1 MRVVAPAVLLL
12 VVLACP
18 AGASKAK
25 ISPVQKIVQM
35 IDEMAGKVQK
45 ELDATTAD
53 FEEYAKFCDDTAVE
67 KDYAI
72 KDGKESMEELTATI
86 TDTSAGIESAAA
98 KIETLSTTIS
108 DTESELA
115 TETALRKQENEEFVK
130 KEKELLETTRE
141 LEGATTSIKKSL
153 ALVQLRGGK
162 VGQSEREAVNA
173 LVAGLGQLAEASF
186 VKAEQRRHIQSFLEQ
201 RADAEEAFEA
211 RARTL
216 DSNAIVD
223 TLTEMT
229 DEAEESLTTTRKRE
243 AEAAQ
248 AFALLKQSL
257 EGETKGMTEE
267 LGESTQFKASSAEK
281 LAQAQQDLAVTTKS
295 FEEDTAYLKDLKR
308 DCQTRAREFE
318 VTVKDNN
325 AELTAL
331 GKAKAILL
339 KKFALVQTSTKVHAL
354 AKAQMQDEDPK
365 SRALRSIEQLG
376 RKLRSTA
383 LISLSYRASSDPF
396 GKVRSMIEDM
406 IAKLLQEAA
415 EEATQK
421 AFCDKE
427 IGESKASKDERQ
439 GKLDKV
445 NSRLEKAESTIAT
458 LTEQVTVLSK
468 EVADSDAA
476 LAEATALRAKEKAT
490 FTAVEKDLSESQEAC
505 AAATEVLREYY
516 EGASFI
522 QTGQKA
528 KDQADEQGDGSGILG
543 MLEVAESDFATSLA
557 EARTVEGTAQAEFD
571 KMKAEAKMLKATKTM
586 EIKGKQSEIGSLKT
600 SVSALGTNK
609 EGLTGELDAVLAYLD
624 KLKPQCETKVP
635 SYEERKA
642 AREQEIEGLKDA
654 LEILAPSLL
663 QMP

>member
-1 MRVVAPAVLLL
+1 MVPAVLLL
-12 VVLACP
+12 VLVCP
-18 AGASKAK
+18 ACASGLSQGIKSK

-45 ELDATTAD
+45 ELDETTAD
-53 FEEYAKFCDDTAVE
+53 FEEYAKFCDDEAVA

-72 KDGKESMEELTATI
+72 KDGKESMEELSATI
-86 TDTSAGIESAAA
+86 TDTSAGIDSAAA
-98 KIETLSTTIS
+98 KIEDLSTKIS
-108 DTESELA
+108 DTESELS
-115 TETALRKQENEEFVK
+115 TETALRKQENEAFVK
-130 KEKELLETTRE
+130 KEAELLETTRE
-141 LEGATTSIKKSL
+141 LEGATGAIKKSL
-153 ALVQLRGGK
+153 SLVQLRGGK
-162 VGQSEREAVNA
+162 VGQSERDALNA
-173 LVAGLGQLAEASF
+173 LVAGLGQLVEASF
-186 VKAEQRRHIQSFLEQ
+186 VKPEQRRHIQSFLEQ
-201 RADAEEAFEA
+201 RADAEESFEA

-243 AEAAQ
+243 QEAAQ

-257 EGETKGMTEE
+257 EGETKGMKEE

-281 LAQAQQDLAVTTKS
+281 LAAAQGDLATTTKS
-295 FEEDTAYLKDLKR
+295 FNEDTAYLKDLKR

-318 VTVKDNN
+318 VTVKDNK

-376 RKLRSTA
+376 RKLHSTA
-383 LISLSYRASSDPF
+383 LVSLAYRAASDPF

-427 IGESKASKDERQ
+427 IGESKASKDEKQ
-439 GKLDKV
+439 GKLDKT

-458 LTEQVTVLSK
+458 LTEQVTTLSA
-468 EVADSDAA
+468 EIAESDKA
-476 LAEATALRAKEKAT
+476 LATATALRNKEKAT
-490 FTAVEKDLSESQEAC
+490 FKAVEKDLSESQEAC

-516 EGASFI
+516 EGASLI
-522 QTGQKA
+522 QTGQKTA
-528 KDQADEQGDGSGILG
+528 SQADEQGDGSGILG
-543 MLEVAESDFATSLA
+543 MLEVAESDFAQGLA
-557 EARTVEGTAQAEFD
+557 EARTVEEAAQTEFD
-571 KMKAEAKMLKATKTM
+571 KLSKESKMLKATKSM

-600 SVSALGTNK
+600 TVSDLGTDK
-609 EGLTGELDAVLAYLD
+609 EGITGELDAVLAYLD

-642 AREQEIEGLKDA
+642 AREQEIEGLKSA
-654 LEILAPSLL
+654 LEILE
-663 QMP
+663 Q

>member
-72 KDGKESMEELTATI
+72 KDGKESMEELAATI

-98 KIETLSTTIS
+98 KVETLSTTIS
-108 DTESELA
+108 DTEAELSTA
-115 TETALRKQENEEFVK
+115 TALRKKENEEFVK

-153 ALVQLRGGK
+153 SLVQLRGGK
-162 VGQSEREAVNA
+162 VGQSEREALNA
-173 LVAGLGQLAEASF
+173 LVAGLGQLVEASF
-186 VKAEQRRHIQSFLEQ
+186 VNPEQRRHIQSFIEE
-201 RADAEEAFEA
+201 RADAEESFEA
-211 RARTL
+211 QARTL

-229 DEAEESLTTTRKRE
+229 DEAEESLTQTRKRE
-243 AEAAQ
+243 GEAAQ
-248 AFALLKQSL
+248 SFALLKQSL
-257 EGETKGMTEE
+257 EGETKGMKEE
-267 LGESTQFKASSAEK
+267 LSESTQFKASSAEK
-281 LAQAQQDLAVTTKS
+281 LAQAQQDLAVTTKA

-354 AKAQMQDEDPK
+354 AKDEDPK

-376 RKLRSTA
+376 RKLH
-383 LISLSYRASSDPF
+383 
-396 GKVRSMIEDM
+396 
-406 IAKLLQEAA
+406 
-415 EEATQK
+415 
-421 AFCDKE
+421 
-427 IGESKASKDERQ
+427 
-439 GKLDKV
+439 
-445 NSRLEKAESTIAT
+445 
-458 LTEQVTVLSK
+458 
-468 EVADSDAA
+468 
-476 LAEATALRAKEKAT
+476 
-490 FTAVEKDLSESQEAC
+490 
-505 AAATEVLREYY
+505 
-516 EGASFI
+516 
-522 QTGQKA
+522 
-528 KDQADEQGDGSGILG
+528 
-543 MLEVAESDFATSLA
+543 
-557 EARTVEGTAQAEFD
+557 
-571 KMKAEAKMLKATKTM
+571 
-586 EIKGKQSEIGSLKT
+586 
-600 SVSALGTNK
+600 
-609 EGLTGELDAVLAYLD
+609 
-624 KLKPQCETKVP
+624 
-635 SYEERKA
+635 
-642 AREQEIEGLKDA
+642 
-654 LEILAPSLL
+654 
-663 QMP
+663 

>member
-1 MRVVAPAVLLL
+1 MKAVATLLL
-12 VVLACP
+12 ALFCP
-18 AGASKAK
+18 AAASSLNQGIRVK
-25 ISPVQKIVQM
+25 ISPVQKVVQM

-53 FEEYAKFCDDTAVE
+53 FEEYAKFCDDQSVE

-72 KDGKESMEELTATI
+72 KDGKESMEELSATI

-98 KIETLSTTIS
+98 KIEDVSTKIS
-108 DTESELA
+108 DTESELSTA
-115 TETALRKQENEEFVK
+115 TAVRKAENEAYVK
-130 KEKELLETTRE
+130 SEKELLETTRE
-141 LEGATTSIKKSL
+141 LEGATTAIKKSL
-153 ALVQLRGGK
+153 SLVQLRGGK
-162 VGQSEREAVNA
+162 VGQSERETLAAV
-173 LVAGLGQLAEASF
+173 VAGLGQLVEASF
-186 VKAEQRRHIQSFLEQ
+186 VTPEQRRHISSLLEE
-201 RADAEEAFEA
+201 RADAEESFEA
-211 RARTL
+211 RMRTL

-223 TLTEMT
+223 TLTTMT
-229 DEAEESLTTTRKRE
+229 DEAEESLTETRKRE
-243 AEAAQ
+243 GEAVQ
-248 AFALLKQSL
+248 GFAMLKQSL
-257 EGETKGMTEE
+257 EGEIKGMKEE
-267 LGESTQFKASSAEK
+267 LTESTQFKASSAEK
-281 LAQAQQDLAVTTKS
+281 LATAQEDLTVTTKS
-295 FEEDTAYLKDLKR
+295 FNEDTAYLKDLKR

-339 KKFALVQTSTKVHAL
+339 KKFALVQTHTKVHAM
-354 AKAQMQDEDPK
+354 AKVQDEDPK

-376 RKLRSTA
+376 RKLHSTA
-383 LISLSYRASSDPF
+383 LVSLAYRAASDPF

-427 IGESKASKDERQ
+427 IGESKASKDEKQ

-445 NSRLEKAESTIAT
+445 NSRLEKAESTIAS
-458 LTEQVTVLSK
+458 LTDQITTLSK
-468 EVADSDAA
+468 EVAESDAA
-476 LAEATALRAKEKAT
+476 LAEATALRTKEKTT

-516 EGASFI
+516 EGASLI
-522 QTGQKA
+522 QTAQKA
-528 KDQADEQGDGSGILG
+528 KDTTDEQGDGSGILG
-543 MLEVAESDFATSLA
+543 MLEVAESDFATGLA
-557 EARTVEGTAQAEFD
+557 EARTVEEAAQSEFD
-571 KMKAEAKMLKATKTM
+571 KLKEESKMLKTTKTM

-600 SVSALGTNK
+600 TASDLGSDK

-635 SYEERKA
+635 SYAERKA
-642 AREQEIEGLKDA
+642 AREQEIEGLKSA
-654 LEILAPSLL
+654 LEILE
-663 QMP
+663 Q

>member
-1 MRVVAPAVLLL
+1 MQVIAPAVALLF
-12 VVLACP
+12 VLACP
-18 AGASKAK
+18 SGALSVK

-98 KIETLSTTIS
+98 KIEDISTTIS
-108 DTESELA
+108 DTESELSTA
-115 TETALRKQENEEFVK
+115 TALRKKENEEFVK

-162 VGQSEREAVNA
+162 VGMSESVALNA
-173 LVAGLGQLAEASF
+173 LVAGLGQLVEASF
-186 VKAEQRRHIQSFLEQ
+186 VNPEQRRHIQSFLEE
-201 RADAEEAFEA
+201 RADAEESFEA
-211 RARTL
+211 RARTM

-248 AFALLKQSL
+248 TYALLKQGL
-257 EGETKGMTEE
+257 ENEVKGMKEE

-281 LAQAQQDLAVTTKS
+281 LAQAQEDLAVTTKS
-295 FEEDTAYLKDLKR
+295 FNEDTAYLKELKR

-354 AKAQMQDEDPK
+354 AKARTHDEDPK

-376 RKLRSTA
+376 RKLHSTA
-383 LISLSYRASSDPF
+383 LVSLAYRAASDPF

-427 IGESKASKDERQ
+427 IGESKASKDEKQ
-439 GKLDKV
+439 GKLDKT

-458 LTEQVTVLSK
+458 LTDQVTTLST
-468 EVADSDAA
+468 EVAESDKA
-476 LAEATALRAKEKAT
+476 LAEATALRNKEKTT
-490 FTAVEKDLSESQEAC
+490 FKAVEKDLSESQEAC

-516 EGASFI
+516 EGASLL
-522 QTGQKA
+522 QTAQKT
-528 KDQADEQGDGSGILG
+528 QSETDEQGDGSGILG
-543 MLEVAESDFATSLA
+543 MLEVAESDFAQGLA
-557 EARTVEGTAQAEFD
+557 EARTVEEAAQAEFD
-571 KMKAEAKMLKATKTM
+571 KLVSESKMLKATKTM
-586 EIKGKQSEIGSLKT
+586 EIKGKQSEISSLKT
-600 SVSALGTNK
+600 TVSDLGSDK
-609 EGLTGELDAVLAYLD
+609 ESITAELDAVLAYLD

-654 LEILAPSLL
+654 LEILE
-663 QMP
+663 Q

>member
-1 MRVVAPAVLLL
+1 MKTAAPIFFLL
-12 VVLACP
+12 VGLAN
-18 AGASKAK
+18 AASLNQGIKVK
-25 ISPVQKIVQM
+25 ISPVQKVVQM

-45 ELDATTAD
+45 ELDATTKD
-53 FEEYAKFCDDTAVE
+53 FEEYAKFCDDESVA

-72 KDGKESMEELTATI
+72 KDGKESMEELGATI

-98 KIETLSTTIS
+98 KIEDLSTKIS
-108 DTESELA
+108 DTESELSTA
-115 TETALRKQENEEFVK
+115 TALRKKENEEFVK
-130 KEKELLETTRE
+130 KEAELLETTRE

-153 ALVQLRGGK
+153 SLVQLRGGK
-162 VGQSEREAVNA
+162 VGQSEREALNA
-173 LVAGLGQLAEASF
+173 LLAGLGQLVEASF
-186 VKAEQRRHIQSFLEQ
+186 IKPEQRRHIQSFLEE

-223 TLTEMT
+223 TLTTMT

-243 AEAAQ
+243 GEAGHG
-248 AFALLKQSL
+248 FAMLKQSL
-257 EGETKGMTEE
+257 EGETAGMKEE
-267 LGESTQFKASSAEK
+267 LSESTQFKASSAEK
-281 LAQAQQDLAVTTKS
+281 LATAQQDLVVTTKS

-339 KKFALVQTSTKVHAL
+339 KKFALVQTHTQVRAL
-354 AKAQMQDEDPK
+354 AKVRVQDEDPK

-376 RKLRSTA
+376 RKLHSTA
-383 LISLSYRASSDPF
+383 LVSLAYRAASDPF

-427 IGESKASKDERQ
+427 IGESTASKDEKQ

-468 EVADSDAA
+468 EVADTDAA

-516 EGASFI
+516 EGASLI

-600 SVSALGTNK
+600 SVSDLGTDK

-635 SYEERKA
+635 SYAERKA
-642 AREQEIEGLKDA
+642 AREQEIEGLKNA
-654 LEILAPSLL
+654 LEILE
-663 QMP
+663 Q

>member
-1 MRVVAPAVLLL
+1 MI
-12 VVLACP
+12 
-18 AGASKAK
+18 KTK
-25 ISPVQKIVQM
+25 ISPVQKVVQM

-53 FEEYAKFCDDTAVE
+53 FEEYAKFCDDQSVE

-72 KDGKESMEELTATI
+72 KDGKESMEELDATI

-98 KIETLSTTIS
+98 KIEDLSTKIS
-108 DTESELA
+108 DTESELSTA
-115 TETALRKQENEEFVK
+115 TALRKHENEEFVK

-141 LEGATTSIKKSL
+141 LEGATTAIKKSL
-153 ALVQLRGGK
+153 SLVQLRGGK
-162 VGQSEREAVNA
+162 VGQSERDALNA
-173 LVAGLGQLAEASF
+173 LVAGLGQLVEASF
-186 VKAEQRRHIQSFLEQ
+186 VKPEQRRHIQSFLEQ
-201 RADAEEAFEA
+201 RADAEESFEA

-248 AFALLKQSL
+248 TYALLKQSL
-257 EGETKGMTEE
+257 EGETKGMKEE

-281 LAQAQQDLAVTTKS
+281 LAQAQEDLAITTKS
-295 FEEDTAYLKDLKR
+295 FNEDTAFLKDLKK

-318 VTVKDNN
+318 VTVKDNK

-354 AKAQMQDEDPK
+354 AKAQAQNEDPK
-365 SRALRSIEQLG
+365 SRALRSVEQLG
-376 RKLRSTA
+376 RKLHSTA
-383 LISLSYRASSDPF
+383 LVSLAYRAASDPF

-427 IGESKASKDERQ
+427 IGESNASKDEKQ

-476 LAEATALRAKEKAT
+476 MAEATALRTKEKAT

-516 EGASFI
+516 EGASLI
-522 QTGQKA
+522 QMGEKA
-528 KDQADEQGDGSGILG
+528 KNQADEQGDGSGILG
-543 MLEVAESDFATSLA
+543 MLEVAESDFATALA
-557 EARTVEGTAQAEFD
+557 EARTVEGTAQSEFD

-600 SVSALGTNK
+600 TVSDLGTDK

-635 SYEERKA
+635 SYAERKA

-654 LEILAPSLL
+654 LEILE
-663 QMP
+663 Q

>member
-1 MRVVAPAVLLL
+1 MI
-12 VVLACP
+12 
-18 AGASKAK
+18 KTK
-25 ISPVQKIVQM
+25 ISPVQKVVQM

-53 FEEYAKFCDDTAVE
+53 FEEYAKFCDDQSVE

-72 KDGKESMEELTATI
+72 KDGKEAMEELTAII

-98 KIETLSTTIS
+98 KIEDLSTKIS
-108 DTESELA
+108 DTESELSTA
-115 TETALRKQENEEFVK
+115 TALRKKENEEFVK

-141 LEGATTSIKKSL
+141 LEGATTAIKKSL
-153 ALVQLRGGK
+153 SLVQLRGGK
-162 VGQSEREAVNA
+162 VGQSERDALNA
-173 LVAGLGQLAEASF
+173 LVAGLGQLVEASF
-186 VKAEQRRHIQSFLEQ
+186 VKPEQRRHIQSFLEQ
-201 RADAEEAFEA
+201 RADAEESFEA

-248 AFALLKQSL
+248 TYALLKQSL
-257 EGETKGMTEE
+257 EGETKGMKEE

-281 LAQAQQDLAVTTKS
+281 LAQAEEDLAITTKS
-295 FEEDTAYLKDLKR
+295 FNEDTAFLKDLKK

-318 VTVKDNN
+318 VTVKDNK

-376 RKLRSTA
+376 RKLHSTA
-383 LISLSYRASSDPF
+383 LVSLAYRAASDPF

-427 IGESKASKDERQ
+427 IGESKASKDEKQ

-445 NSRLEKAESTIAT
+445 NSRLEKAESTIAS
-458 LTEQVTVLSK
+458 LTDQITTLSK
-468 EVADSDAA
+468 EVAESDAA
-476 LAEATALRAKEKAT
+476 LAEATALRTKEKAT

-516 EGASFI
+516 EGASLI
-522 QTGQKA
+522 QMGEKA
-528 KDQADEQGDGSGILG
+528 KNQADEQGDGSGILG
-543 MLEVAESDFATSLA
+543 MLEVAESDFATGLA
-557 EARTVEGTAQAEFD
+557 EARTVEGTAQSEFD
-571 KMKAEAKMLKATKTM
+571 KMKGEAKMLKATKTM

-600 SVSALGTNK
+600 TVSDLGTDK

-635 SYEERKA
+635 SYAERKA
-642 AREQEIEGLKDA
+642 AREQEIEGLKNA
-654 LEILAPSLL
+654 LEILE
-663 QMP
+663 Q

>member
-1 MRVVAPAVLLL
+1 MKASATLFFL
-12 VVLACP
+12 LACP
-18 AGASKAK
+18 AAASGLNQGIRVK
-25 ISPVQKIVQM
+25 ISPVQKVVQM

-53 FEEYAKFCDDTAVE
+53 FEEYAKFCDDQSVE

-72 KDGKESMEELTATI
+72 KDGKESMEELSATI

-98 KIETLSTTIS
+98 KIEDVSTKIS
-108 DTESELA
+108 DTESELSTA
-115 TETALRKQENEEFVK
+115 TAVRKAENEAFVK
-130 KEKELLETTRE
+130 SEKELLETTRE
-141 LEGATTSIKKSL
+141 LEGATTAIKKSL
-153 ALVQLRGGK
+153 SLVQLRGGK
-162 VGQSEREAVNA
+162 VGQSERETLAAV
-173 LVAGLGQLAEASF
+173 VAGLGQLVEASF
-186 VKAEQRRHIQSFLEQ
+186 VTPEQRRHISSLLEE
-201 RADAEEAFEA
+201 RADAEESFEA
-211 RARTL
+211 RMRTL

-223 TLTEMT
+223 TLTTMT
-229 DEAEESLTTTRKRE
+229 DEAEESLTETRKRE
-243 AEAAQ
+243 GEAVQ
-248 AFALLKQSL
+248 AFAMLKQSL
-257 EGETKGMTEE
+257 EGEIKGMKEE
-267 LGESTQFKASSAEK
+267 LTESTQFKASSAEK
-281 LAQAQQDLAVTTKS
+281 LATAQGDLTVTTKS
-295 FEEDTAYLKDLKR
+295 FNEDTAYLKDLKR

-339 KKFALVQTSTKVHAL
+339 KKFALVQTHTKVHAM
-354 AKAQMQDEDPK
+354 AKVQDEDPK

-376 RKLRSTA
+376 RKLHSTA
-383 LISLSYRASSDPF
+383 LVSLAYRAASDPF

-427 IGESKASKDERQ
+427 IGESKASKDEKQ

-445 NSRLEKAESTIAT
+445 NSRLEKAESTIAS
-458 LTEQVTVLSK
+458 LTDQITTLSK
-468 EVADSDAA
+468 EVAESDAA
-476 LAEATALRAKEKAT
+476 LAEATALRTKEKTT

-516 EGASFI
+516 EGASLI
-522 QTGQKA
+522 QTAQKA
-528 KDQADEQGDGSGILG
+528 KDTTDEQGDGSGILG
-543 MLEVAESDFATSLA
+543 MLEVAESDFATALA
-557 EARTVEGTAQAEFD
+557 EARTVEEAAQSEFD
-571 KMKAEAKMLKATKTM
+571 KLKEESKMLKTTKTM

-600 SVSALGTNK
+600 TASDLGSDK

-635 SYEERKA
+635 SYAERKA
-642 AREQEIEGLKDA
+642 AREQEIEGLKNA
-654 LEILAPSLL
+654 LEILE
-663 QMP
+663 Q

>member
-1 MRVVAPAVLLL
+1 MI
-12 VVLACP
+12 
-18 AGASKAK
+18 KTK
-25 ISPVQKIVQM
+25 ISPVQKVVQM

-53 FEEYAKFCDDTAVE
+53 FEEYAKFCDDQSVE

-72 KDGKESMEELTATI
+72 KDGKESMEELDATI

-98 KIETLSTTIS
+98 KIEDLSTKIS
-108 DTESELA
+108 DTESELSTA
-115 TETALRKQENEEFVK
+115 TALRKHENEEFVK

-141 LEGATTSIKKSL
+141 LEGATTAIKKSL
-153 ALVQLRGGK
+153 SLVQLRGGR
-162 VGQSEREAVNA
+162 VGQSEREALNA
-173 LVAGLGQLAEASF
+173 LVAGLGQLVEASF
-186 VKAEQRRHIQSFLEQ
+186 VQPEQRRHIQSFLEE

-229 DEAEESLTTTRKRE
+229 DEAEESLTETRKRE

-248 AFALLKQSL
+248 SFALLKQSL
-257 EGETKGMTEE
+257 EGEIKGMKEE

-281 LAQAQQDLAVTTKS
+281 LAAAQQDLVVTTKA

-339 KKFALVQTSTKVHAL
+339 KKFALMQTSTKVHAL
-354 AKAQMQDEDPK
+354 AKVRMHDEDPK

-376 RKLRSTA
+376 RKLHSTA
-383 LISLSYRASSDPF
+383 LVSLAYRAASDPF

-427 IGESKASKDERQ
+427 IGESKASKDEKQ

-476 LAEATALRAKEKAT
+476 LAEATALRTKEKTT
-490 FTAVEKDLSESQEAC
+490 FVAVEKDLSESQEAC

-516 EGASFI
+516 EGASLI

-543 MLEVAESDFATSLA
+543 MLEVAESDFAAGLA
-557 EARTVEGTAQAEFD
+557 EARTVEEAAQADFD
-571 KMKAEAKMLKATKTM
+571 KLKDEAKMLKATKTM

-600 SVSALGTNK
+600 SMADLGSDK

-635 SYEERKA
+635 SYAERKA
-642 AREQEIEGLKDA
+642 AREAEIEGLKNG
-654 LEILAPSLL
+654 LEILEG
-663 QMP
+663 